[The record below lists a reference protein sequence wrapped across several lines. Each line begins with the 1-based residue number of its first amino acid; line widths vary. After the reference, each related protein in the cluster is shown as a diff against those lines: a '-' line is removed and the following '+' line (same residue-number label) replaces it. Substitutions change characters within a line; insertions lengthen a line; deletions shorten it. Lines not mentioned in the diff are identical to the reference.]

1 MNYVT
6 DDTFS
11 KFQSAKNV
19 SIYSYTVKDK
29 PLLLN
34 HLINIGSSYMML
46 FLLSS

>member
-1 MNYVT
+1 MNYIT

-34 HLINIGSSYMML
+34 HLININDAVPSV
-46 FLLSS
+46 FIN